1 MTHMSAIARTEPGAT
16 RGWERP
22 RPFDGRET
30 RWTFPRTGKG
40 RCKATE
46 QFEISDQRTPEQVVG
61 ATGMRAMEPVWK
73 DWDAALDVV

>member
-1 MTHMSAIARTEPGAT
+1 MGTAT
-16 RGWERP
+16 AHLTVRGNQVDLPEDR
-22 RPFDGRET
+22 
-30 RWTFPRTGKG
+30 KG

-61 ATGMRAMEPVWK
+61 AIRNAGLEPVWK

>member
-1 MTHMSAIARTEPGAT
+1 MGTAAAHLTV
-16 RGWERP
+16 RGNRVDLPEDR
-22 RPFDGRET
+22 
-30 RWTFPRTGKG
+30 KG

-61 ATGMRAMEPVWK
+61 AIRNAGLEPVWK